1 MTNPPPL
8 RIGIMLRSLDEKGG
22 IGVYT
27 RYVTEAMLRL
37 DQRNHY
43 VLFYR
48 SPGNVGRYA
57 GFPNVSE
64 RVVYGAGKAAWDQIA
79 IPLACRRER
88 IDVLFHPKFTVP
100 LAAPC
105 PTVMTVHGADWFIPE
120 HAQFYGRLDVAY
132 IRAVMPWYFRKA
144 AAVLSVSQI
153 TTDEFTRILNLE
165 PGKVVTT
172 YLAPGPGFRRVE
184 DPAALAQVRA
194 RYALPERFIL
204 TLSKVGGGERKNIG
218 GVLQAF
224 RRIHDDVPHRL
235 VVGGKDCERFRSIYG
250 IPDSG
255 WGAAIDFPGWISQED
270 LPAVYSLAD
279 LYLYPSNLE
288 AFPIPVTE
296 AMACGVPVVTSR
308 TNGLLE
314 IAGDGAVLVDPNDPD
329 DIARGAVELLTDP
342 TRHAEVAAA
351 GLARVSRYS
360 WQRCARETLGVLERV
375 GVAGQQAHSR
385 SGTASVHPRV

>member
-1 MTNPPPL
+1 MTGNQAL

-27 RYVTEAMLRL
+27 RYVTETLLGL
-37 DQRNHY
+37 DRQNHY
-43 VLFYR
+43 ILLYR
-48 SPGNVGRYA
+48 NRGNIGRFA
-57 GFPNVSE
+57 HCPNVTE
-64 RVVYGAGKAAWDQIA
+64 RVVRGWGKIGWDQVG
-79 IPLACRRER
+79 IPLACRSER

-100 LAAPC
+100 FAAPC
-105 PTVMTVHGADWFIPE
+105 PVVMTVHGADWFIPE
-120 HAQFYGRLDVAY
+120 HARFYGRLDVAY
-132 IRAVMPWYFRKA
+132 IRAVMPLYFRKA

-153 TTDEFTRILNLE
+153 TTDDFNRILGLP

-172 YLAPGPGFRRVE
+172 YLAPGPHFQRVS
-184 DPAALAQVRA
+184 DAGKLAEVRN
-194 RYALPERFIL
+194 RYGLTDRFIL
-204 TLSKVGGGERKNIG
+204 TLSKVGGGNRKNVG
-218 GVLQAF
+218 GLLEAF
-224 RRIHDDVPHRL
+224 RLLHDSVPHRL
-235 VVGGKDCERFRSIYG
+235 VIGGKDCDQFRAMYG

-314 IAGDGAVLVDPNDPD
+314 IAGDAAVLVDPDDPHA
-329 DIARGAVELLTDP
+329 IASGARELLTDSR
-342 TRHAEVAAA
+342 RHAAVAAA
-351 GLARVSRYS
+351 GIERVKRYT
-360 WQRCARETLGVLERV
+360 WERCARATLSVLERV
-375 GVAGQQAHSR
+375 GREGR
-385 SGTASVHPRV
+385 ASAQVRVSS

>member
-1 MTNPPPL
+1 MTAPHPL

-27 RYVTEAMLRL
+27 RYLTETLLRL
-37 DQRNHY
+37 DRRNQY

-48 SPGNVGRYA
+48 SAENVGRYA
-57 GFPNVSE
+57 GFSNVAE
-64 RVVYGAGKAAWDQIA
+64 RVIRGMGKAGWDQVA
-79 IPLACRRER
+79 IPLASRRER

-100 LAAPC
+100 LAASC
-105 PTVMTVHGADWFIPE
+105 PTVMTVHGADWFIPA
-120 HAQFYGRLDVAY
+120 HARFYGRLDVAY
-132 IRAVMPWYFRKA
+132 IRTVMPWYFRKA

-153 TTDEFTRILNLE
+153 TTDEFNRILGLP

-172 YLAPGPGFRRVE
+172 YLAPGPRFRRVE
-184 DPAALAQVRA
+184 DEATLARVRD
-194 RYALPERFIL
+194 RYGLPERFIL
-204 TLSKVGGGERKNIG
+204 TLSKVGGGERKNIA
-218 GVLQAF
+218 GVIEAF
-224 RRIHDDVPHRL
+224 RRLHDRVPHRL
-235 VVGGKDCERFRSIYG
+235 VIGGKDCDQFRTMYR
-250 IPDSG
+250 IPESG

-314 IAGDGAVLVDPNDPD
+314 IAGDGAVLVDPDDPD
-329 DIARGAVELLTDP
+329 DIARGAAEVLTDRS
-342 TRHAEVAAA
+342 RHAEVAAA
-351 GLARVSRYS
+351 GLVRVGRYS
-360 WQRCARETLGVLERV
+360 WERCARETLEVLERV
-375 GVAGQQAHSR
+375 GREGAR
-385 SGTASVHPRV
+385 SGDGSAASLTRA